1 MLEGQTEYSS
11 KTFYLVNELSTV
23 GVAFLQ
29 NVLPQCRVS
38 SMNQITCLVLE
49 HGVLICDVDK
59 FIVTLSLLVT
69 NISEVRISLLAVL
82 SNEARIIVLQV

>member
-1 MLEGQTEYSS
+1 
-11 KTFYLVNELSTV
+11 
-23 GVAFLQ
+23 
-29 NVLPQCRVS
+29 
-38 SMNQITCLVLE
+38 MNQITCLVLE